1 MGVLLRCLTEVC
13 ARPTPPARA
22 GPGLRP
28 GVKPRIIVR
37 RLRGWDEL
45 VRWYGSGSWALRN
58 SALALLVT
66 RVGLADDHDAAVP
79 PDDPAV
85 VADPL
90 DARLDLHGY
99 ALTLSQTGLGK
110 APATLYL

>member
-1 MGVLLRCLTEVC
+1 MPVPL
-13 ARPTPPARA
+13 PPARV

-28 GVKPRIIVR
+28 GVTPHVIARAMNYD
-37 RLRGWDEL
+37 GNAL
-45 VRWYGSGSWALRN
+45 VLWCGSGSERLK
-58 SALALLVT
+58 SALTLLVA

-90 DARLDLHGY
+90 DARLDLHG
-99 ALTLSQTGLGK
+99 L
-110 APATLYL
+110 P